1 MATSENL
8 YFSKNGMLKNRVTML
23 FVFLKW
29 GFRRL
34 PYVVLCS
41 MVNTEKSSNA
51 VDEQKVMRLLC
62 GCIYKDASR
71 C

>member
-1 MATSENL
+1 MALKSYSAICVCELWTHSKKILLATSENL

-34 PYVVLCS
+34 PVV
-41 MVNTEKSSNA
+41 
-51 VDEQKVMRLLC
+51 
-62 GCIYKDASR
+62 IYGFGFIK
-71 C
+71 